1 MREIRGASIGN
12 TMVSVQYKR
21 SDELSEMY
29 SFTDFATAGQ
39 DGFALV
45 SFLAC
50 FRGRIQFKNID
61 YSCPYFLHQVPEF
74 ILQIL
79 LLSKYAHSNPIQ
91 FDAFNLAS

>member
-1 MREIRGASIGN
+1 
-12 TMVSVQYKR
+12 
-21 SDELSEMY
+21 MY

-50 FRGRIQFKNID
+50 SRGRIQTQSID
-61 YSCPYFLHQVPEF
+61 YSCPYFLHQIPEF

-79 LLSKYAHSNPIQ
+79 LLSKYAHSNPIHS
-91 FDAFNLAS
+91 DAFKLAT